1 MRHNHAST
9 CSSGST
15 WSTSSFGDSADTSP
29 GELNSLG
36 EHLGLCRASSGR
48 VFRLRCAAETL
59 HGFVAPRFVTSLV
72 LALLLL
78 TLACVLLG

>member
-1 MRHNHAST
+1 MRHHNAG
-9 CSSGST
+9 SGST

-29 GELNSLG
+29 GELQAMG

-48 VFRLRCAAETL
+48 IFRLRCAAETL

-78 TLACVLLG
+78 VLGSVLFA

>member
-1 MRHNHAST
+1 MRHNNAG
-9 CSSGST
+9 SGST

-48 VFRLRCAAETL
+48 IFRLRCAAESL
-59 HGFVAPRFVTSLV
+59 HGFVAPRFVTSL
-72 LALLLL
+72 LLLL
-78 TLACVLLG
+78 LVSLLVSSLLG